1 MTKTATKKGDDG
13 VINKPTLL
21 ERIRKDFRRNWL
33 LILMIL
39 PVLAYFL
46 IFKYYPMYGALIAF
60 KNYKPR
66 LGFAGSK
73 WIGFDNFEKFF
84 TGRYFNRVLGN
95 TIKLS
100 SLEILFGF
108 PAPIILALMLNE
120 VRHSAFKRS
129 VQTITYMPHFI
140 SMVVLCGIVVDFCS
154 SKGIVTQLVSAL
166 TGTQARNL
174 LTIPEAFR
182 PIYVISGIWQEV
194 GFGSIIYLSA
204 LSATDPSLYEAATI
218 DGANRWQ
225 QLIHITIPSIM
236 MTVMIMFLLRIGR
249 IMSVGYEKVLLLY
262 NASTYESA
270 EIISTFVYK
279 RGLLD
284 ADYSLGAAVDL
295 FNSAINLALLL
306 IFNTLSKR
314 LTETS
319 LF

>member
-1 MTKTATKKGDDG
+1 MAQQS
-13 VINKPTLL
+13 LL
-21 ERIRKDFRRNWL
+21 ERIRKDYWRNKV

-39 PVLAYFL
+39 PVIIYFL
-46 IFKYYPMYGALIAF
+46 VFKYFPMYGALIAF
-60 KNYKPR
+60 KNFKPR

-73 WIGFDNFEKFF
+73 WVGFEQFEKFF
-84 TGRYFNRVLGN
+84 NSRYFSRILGN

-100 SLEILFGF
+100 LMEIVFGF
-108 PAPIILALMLNE
+108 PAPVILALMLNE
-120 VRHSAFKRS
+120 VRRNKFKRA

-140 SMVVLCGIVVDFCS
+140 SMVVMCGIVVSFCDTN
-154 SKGIVTQLVSAL
+154 GIVTRFFSSL
-166 TGTQARNL
+166 TETAPRNL
-174 LTIPEAFR
+174 LTVPAYFR

-204 LSATDPSLYEAATI
+204 LSTIDPVLYEAATI
-218 DGANRWQ
+218 DGANRWK
-225 QLIHITIPSIM
+225 QLIHVTIPGIL
-236 MTVMIMFLLRIGR
+236 MTVMIMLLLRVGR

-284 ADYSLGAAVDL
+284 SDYSLGAAIDL
-295 FNSAINLALLL
+295 FNSVINLVLLL
-306 IFNTLSKR
+306 VFNSLSKR

>member
-1 MTKTATKKGDDG
+1 MIAQQS
-13 VINKPTLL
+13 LW
-21 ERIRKDFRRNWL
+21 ERIRKDYWRNKV

-39 PVLAYFL
+39 PVIIYFL
-46 IFKYYPMYGALIAF
+46 VFKYFPMYGALIAF
-60 KNYKPR
+60 KNFKPR

-73 WIGFDNFEKFF
+73 WVGFEQFEKFF
-84 TGRYFNRVLGN
+84 NSRYFSRILGN

-100 SLEILFGF
+100 LMEIVFGF
-108 PAPIILALMLNE
+108 PAPVILALMLNE
-120 VRHSAFKRS
+120 VRRNKFKRA

-140 SMVVLCGIVVDFCS
+140 SMVVMCGIVVSFCDTN
-154 SKGIVTQLVSAL
+154 GIVTRFFSSL
-166 TGTQARNL
+166 TGTAPRNL
-174 LTIPEAFR
+174 LTVPAYFR

-204 LSATDPSLYEAATI
+204 LSTIDPVLYEAATI
-218 DGANRWQ
+218 DGANRWK
-225 QLIHITIPSIM
+225 QLIHVTIPGIL
-236 MTVMIMFLLRIGR
+236 MTVMIMLLLRVGR

-284 ADYSLGAAVDL
+284 SDYSLGAAIDL
-295 FNSAINLALLL
+295 FNSVINLVLLL
-306 IFNTLSKR
+306 VFNSLSKR

>member
-1 MTKTATKKGDDG
+1 LIAQQS
-13 VINKPTLL
+13 LL
-21 ERIRKDFRRNWL
+21 ERIRKDYWRNKV

-39 PVLAYFL
+39 PVIIYFL
-46 IFKYYPMYGALIAF
+46 VFKYFPMYGALIAF
-60 KNYKPR
+60 KNFKPR

-73 WIGFDNFEKFF
+73 WVGFEQFEKFF
-84 TGRYFNRVLGN
+84 NSRYFSRILGN

-100 SLEILFGF
+100 LMEIVFGF
-108 PAPIILALMLNE
+108 PAPVILALMLNE
-120 VRHSAFKRS
+120 VRRNKFKRA

-140 SMVVLCGIVVDFCS
+140 SMVVMCGIVVSFCDTN
-154 SKGIVTQLVSAL
+154 GIVTRFFSSL
-166 TGTQARNL
+166 TETAPRNL
-174 LTIPEAFR
+174 LTVPAYFR

-204 LSATDPSLYEAATI
+204 LSTIDPVLYEAATI
-218 DGANRWQ
+218 DGANRWK
-225 QLIHITIPSIM
+225 QLIHVTIPGIL
-236 MTVMIMFLLRIGR
+236 MTVMIMLLLRVGR

-284 ADYSLGAAVDL
+284 SDYSLGAAIDL
-295 FNSAINLALLL
+295 FNSVINLVLLL
-306 IFNTLSKR
+306 VFNSLSKR